1 MIIFLTL
8 INILISFLNL
18 YISISVFFNFKKPF
32 DILNILIIPI
42 FVFEIISTIG
52 YIFSNSMQSIA
63 PTILV
68 LLGNNIFVNIFYIF
82 ISNVFII
89 GRIKINDN
97 FLKIYRTLLTI
108 YLIFTSL
115 FTLLLYL

>member
-8 INILISFLNL
+8 INILIAFVKL

-42 FVFEIISTIG
+42 FVFEIITTIG
-52 YIFSNSMQSIA
+52 YIFSNSMQSI
-63 PTILV
+63 
-68 LLGNNIFVNIFYIF
+68 GNNIFVNIFYIF

>member
-1 MIIFLTL
+1 MIIFLT
-8 INILISFLNL
+8 IFNILIAFAKI

-32 DILNILIIPI
+32 NILNKLIIPI
-42 FVFEIISTIG
+42 FIFEIISTLG
-52 YIFSNSMQSIA
+52 YIFSNSMETIA

-82 ISNVFII
+82 ISNIFII
-89 GRIKINDN
+89 GRIKINDH
-97 FLKIYRTLLTI
+97 FLPIYRTLLTI

-115 FTLLLYL
+115 VTLLLYL